1 MNRRVT
7 LTAALT
13 AFVVLAGANATLAD
27 PASPAAPLK
36 PVSIDVDATE
46 VAPRAD
52 VAARAPV
59 QLIPFEAEGLA
70 YAGMGRDARG
80 AARPAPEDS
89 GEGRRIVYAIRDQ
102 RVWLVEAD
110 GTVLD
115 TYLVSGRKNTPRP
128 GTYKVFSKSINAYAT
143 HDGITM
149 KYMVRFTRA
158 STGVPIG
165 FHDLPRYAN
174 GRPMQ
179 TAKELGTYQSGGC
192 VRQDRAHAIQLYEWA
207 PIGTKVVVLR

>member
-1 MNRRVT
+1 MKRRLV
-7 LTAALT
+7 LTAVIT
-13 AFVVLAGANATLAD
+13 AFVVLTSANATLAD
-27 PASPAAPLK
+27 PASPAAPYR
-36 PVSIDVDATE
+36 PVSTE
-46 VAPRAD
+46 IAGSTAAPQAD
-52 VAARAPV
+52 VAARTRV
-59 QLIPFEAEGLA
+59 QTLPFEDAGLA
-70 YAGMGRDARG
+70 YAGMGRDARA

-89 GEGRRIVYAIRDQ
+89 GEGRRIVYAVRAQ

-115 TYLVSGRKNTPRP
+115 TYLVSGRRNTPRP
-128 GTYKVFSKSINAYAT
+128 GTYKVFSKSRKAYAT

-149 KYMVRFTRA
+149 QYMVRFTRA
-158 STGVPIG
+158 SSGVPIG
-165 FHDLPRYAN
+165 FHDLPRYAS

-179 TAKELGTYQSGGC
+179 TNKQLGTYQSGGC